1 VHKYVLDASVLIDL
15 KRANK
20 LRRLTRP
27 IDQGK
32 IVVPS
37 YVLNRLRKSVRW
49 REWIRRK
56 QESVKKRIQL
66 PAEQE
71 LFAELLRKHGSR
83 SSSPWLAD
91 DDIMAITIA
100 ACRQFSLAMRD
111 PHAEDVAR
119 VLGVRVLNMDQL
131 LNELAGLP
139 TERLPV

>member
-1 VHKYVLDASVLIDL
+1 MDKYVLDASVLIDL

-49 REWIRRK
+49 RPWIRRK

-66 PAEQE
+66 PAEQG
-71 LFAELLRKHGSR
+71 LFAELQRKHGSG

-100 ACRQFSLAMRD
+100 ACRRFPLAMRD
-111 PHAEDVAR
+111 PHAEDVAQA
-119 VLGVRVLNMDQL
+119 LGVRVLNMDQL

-139 TERLPV
+139 AERLLV